1 MTCIRLAHTILVL
14 SCLAPLA
21 SFLSCTTPVARAQSP
36 AAPAAGPSLSLKS
49 KHAED
54 LPEYIDWLEHRSM
67 LKQSEEMARSL
78 SGKGAQWKH
87 EFAEP
92 QPRAAIRQAS
102 VWLLS
107 YPGSVI
113 TRPGESVIATWADTK
128 LWDALSEIGINLLHT
143 GPVNLAG
150 GIVDREYTPTVDG
163 LFDPISLEIDPALG
177 SEKDY
182 RRMVRLA

>member
-54 LPEYIDWLEHRSM
+54 LPEYIDWLEHRSL
-67 LKQSEEMARSL
+67 LKQSAEMAGRFAAR
-78 SGKGAQWKH
+78 GAQGSQ
-87 EFAEP
+87 EFPEP

-102 VWLLS
+102 V
-107 YPGSVI
+107 
-113 TRPGESVIATWADTK
+113 
-128 LWDALSEIGINLLHT
+128 
-143 GPVNLAG
+143 
-150 GIVDREYTPTVDG
+150 
-163 LFDPISLEIDPALG
+163 
-177 SEKDY
+177 
-182 RRMVRLA
+182 